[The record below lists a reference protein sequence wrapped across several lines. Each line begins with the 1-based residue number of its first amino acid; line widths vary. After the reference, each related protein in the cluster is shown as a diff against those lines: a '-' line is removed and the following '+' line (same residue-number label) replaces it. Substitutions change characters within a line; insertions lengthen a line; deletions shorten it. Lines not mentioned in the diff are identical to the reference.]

1 MKIKGDYSRYGDTS
15 AKMTFLSVFGD
26 RKATFEPE
34 GLRTELKQSL
44 PHKYL
49 KLKTVLWSL
58 LKINATTTLK
68 RHTLAELEDM

>member
-1 MKIKGDYSRYGDTS
+1 MKIKGDYSRYGDIST
-15 AKMTFLSVFGD
+15 KMTFLNVFRD

-49 KLKTVLWSL
+49 KLKTVLWPSI
-58 LKINATTTLK
+58 KNK
-68 RHTLAELEDM
+68 CNNHS